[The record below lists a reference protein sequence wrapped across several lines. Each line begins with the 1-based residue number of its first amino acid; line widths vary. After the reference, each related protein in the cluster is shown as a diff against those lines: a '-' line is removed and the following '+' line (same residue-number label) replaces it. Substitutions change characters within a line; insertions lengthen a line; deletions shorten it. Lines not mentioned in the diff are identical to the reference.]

1 MSQREGE
8 EDITQEIALPEELRP
23 RRNKLTLQVVKGPRV
38 GEIFTI
44 DKAQAT
50 LGRAADVDVR
60 IPDPSLSR
68 VHARFER
75 DGDTLFIVDLDS
87 RNGTAV
93 DGARITDRRR
103 LENGEHV
110 TVGNVIL
117 RYAIQDAH
125 SLKVSREL
133 YEAAVR
139 DRLTGMHNRGY
150 FEDRVAAELAF
161 VRRHGTPLSVL
172 LIDID
177 HFKTVNDTHGHQVGD
192 AVLKAVAAK
201 ITESLRA
208 EDVAARY
215 GGEEFVVLARGT
227 ATEGAR
233 VLAQRLRTR
242 IALAQV
248 LTLQGIVQV
257 TASIG
262 VAVMHGGEGPY
273 KTPGELVAAAD
284 EALYAAKRNGRNQV
298 VVNIDPERSTEK
310 SAGEASVSLSGSSVL
325 LSPFAPR
332 PPKRE

>member
-1 MSQREGE
+1 LGSGESE
-8 EDITQEIALPEELRP
+8 EDVTQEIPLPEELRP

-44 DKAQAT
+44 DKPQAT
-50 LGRAADVDVR
+50 LGRGADVDVR
-60 IPDPSLSR
+60 LPDPSLSR

-75 DGDTLFIVDLDS
+75 EGDTLFVIDLDS

-110 TVGNVIL
+110 TLGNVIL

-150 FEDRVAAELAF
+150 FEDRVAAEFAF
-161 VRRHGTPLSVL
+161 VRRHGSPLSVL

-177 HFKTVNDTHGHQVGD
+177 HFKKVNDTHGHQVGD
-192 AVLKAVAAK
+192 AVLRAASAK

-208 EDVAARY
+208 EDVASRY

-227 ATEGAR
+227 ANEGAR

-262 VAVMHGGEGPY
+262 VAVMHGADSPY
-273 KTPGELVAAAD
+273 KTPAELVAAAD

-298 VVNIDPERSTEK
+298 VVNVDPEHRTEK

-325 LSPFAPR
+325 LAPR
-332 PPKRE
+332 PLKREE